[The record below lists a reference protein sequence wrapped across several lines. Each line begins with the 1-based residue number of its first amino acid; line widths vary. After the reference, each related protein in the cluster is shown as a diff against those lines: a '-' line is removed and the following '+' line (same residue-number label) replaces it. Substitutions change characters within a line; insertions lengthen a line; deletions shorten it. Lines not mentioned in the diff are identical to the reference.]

1 VHLREQWQEMVAW
14 ACYSLEALVGWT
26 CKVLEWGTS
35 LVGGSYS
42 LLAEKDGGPC
52 KEAGV
57 STPVGFASHTL
68 PVFGCEDPGFSS
80 ELTRGGVTGGCRD
93 RTQGRRWLSSCP
105 SF

>member
-1 VHLREQWQEMVAW
+1 MHLREQWQEMVAW

-57 STPVGFASHTL
+57 STPVGLPLTLCLCLDVRILASL
-68 PVFGCEDPGFSS
+68 
-80 ELTRGGVTGGCRD
+80 
-93 RTQGRRWLSSCP
+93 LS
-105 SF
+105 